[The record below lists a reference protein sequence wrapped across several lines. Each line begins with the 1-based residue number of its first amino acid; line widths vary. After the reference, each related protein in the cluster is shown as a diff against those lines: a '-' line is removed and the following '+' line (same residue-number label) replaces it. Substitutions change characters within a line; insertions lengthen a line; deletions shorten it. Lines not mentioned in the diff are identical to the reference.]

1 MLSQWVIVSLV
12 CIAAAFIYQRLA
24 IQFNIVDKPNERSSH
39 KRVTIRGLGILICLL
54 LPLSLIFGNLIS
66 PLYFGGLLLLGIVG
80 LLDDKFDLSSKL
92 RLILQMAAVIL
103 CWIGVGLPFN
113 FSIAV
118 IFGILL
124 SIGVVNTFN
133 FMDGINGM
141 SILTAIV
148 FALSLIYIDVSQNVV
163 VYPRTMLY
171 VYLIILTILA
181 FFNVRKKALAFLGD
195 AGSLVMG
202 LFSIIAVLSLVWQT
216 GQFSYFA
223 LLLIYGVDS
232 VGTICFRIL
241 RKENIFQAHR
251 LHAYQM
257 LANEKK
263 YAHLTVSFLYAI
275 CQLLINMAVIHSES
289 LSFDSLWIFLFFL
302 VALILTYL
310 SLRIYY
316 FKDFNLKQ

>member
-1 MLSQWVIVSLV
+1 MLSQWILVIGLCAV
-12 CIAAAFIYQRLA
+12 AAFVYLKLA
-24 IQFNIVDKPNERSSH
+24 LHLNIVDRPNERSSH
-39 KRVTIRGLGILICLL
+39 TRVTIRGIGILICLL
-54 LPLSLIFGNLIS
+54 LPLSLIFESQIN
-66 PLYFGGLLLLGIVG
+66 PLFYAGLGLLGLVG
-80 LLDDKFDLSSKL
+80 LLDDKYDLSSKL
-92 RLILQMAAVIL
+92 RLVLQLAAVIL
-103 CWIGVGLPFN
+103 CWFAIGLPLELTIGV
-113 FSIAV
+113 AV
-118 IFGILL
+118 GVLL
-124 SIGVVNTFN
+124 SLGVVNAFN

-148 FALSLIYIDVSQNVV
+148 FALSLLYIELIQGFSA
-163 VYPRTMLY
+163 YPQPILHT
-171 VYLIILTILA
+171 YLIILVILA
-181 FFNVRKKALAFLGD
+181 FFNVRTKALAFLGD

-202 LFSIIAVLSLVWQT
+202 LFSIIAVLSLVYQT
-216 GQFSYFA
+216 GQLSYFA

-257 LANEKK
+257 LVNEKK
-263 YAHLTVSFLYAI
+263 FSHLAISFLYAI
-275 CQLLINMAVIHSES
+275 FQLLINMAVIHSES
-289 LSFDSLWIFLFFL
+289 LSIDSLYVFLIAL

>member
-1 MLSQWVIVSLV
+1 MLSQWVIVTLV
-12 CIAAAFIYQRLA
+12 CMAATLIYQRLA
-24 IQFNIVDKPNERSSH
+24 IRFNIVDKPNERSSH

-66 PLYFGGLLLLGIVG
+66 PLYFAGLLLLGIVG
-80 LLDDKFDLSSKL
+80 LLDDRFDLSSKL

-113 FSIAV
+113 FSIPV
-118 IFGILL
+118 VFGILL
-124 SIGVVNTFN
+124 SIGVVNAFN

-148 FALSLIYIDVSQNVV
+148 FASSLIYIDHIQGLI
-163 VYPRTMLY
+163 VYPRTLLY
-171 VYLIILTILA
+171 VYLIILISLA
-181 FFNVRKKALAFLGD
+181 FFNVRTKALAFLGD

-216 GQFSYFA
+216 GQLSYFA

-232 VGTICFRIL
+232 VGTICFRLL

-263 YAHLTVSFLYAI
+263 FSHLTVSFLYAI
-275 CQLLINMAVIHSES
+275 SQLLINMAVIHSES

-302 VALILTYL
+302 ATLILAYL

-316 FKDFNLKQ
+316 FKDFNLKP